1 MRVEYTASN
10 GLAEALEQLG
20 RTEDIAF
27 SPHDRRLAIAGHN
40 SETILLVDV
49 RVETS
54 ASATTVVLEDFV
66 EIRSPCLRYPHG
78 VAFLD
83 RDTIIV
89 ANRTGQVTILKVPPG
104 GTGLHSFTVP
114 AIGTIKGALFQRL
127 ASPGSV
133 SVRRLG
139 NEQYEVHICN
149 NYIHRVTR
157 HVVDGRNGYRVKRNK
172 VLLANG
178 ICVPDGVAVSED
190 GRWIAVSNHGSH
202 DVAVFENTP
211 GLGRHTVPAGTL
223 HGLHG
228 INYPHGVR
236 FTADGRFILVAD
248 AGGPYLNVYASRDG
262 DWSGV
267 RQPATSV
274 RVMDNETFRRGRHNP
289 AEGGL
294 KGIAIDGAMTI
305 VATTC
310 EEQPLA
316 FFALDAVLD
325 APRDEAFGQAA
336 Q

>member
-10 GLAEALEQLG
+10 GLAEALERLG

-27 SPHDRRLAIAGHN
+27 CPHGRRLAIAGHF
-40 SETILLVDV
+40 SETILLIDV
-49 RVETS
+49 RVETA
-54 ASATTVVLEDFV
+54 ASAPIVVLEDFV
-66 EIRSPCLRYPHG
+66 EIRSPCLRHPHG

-83 RDTIIV
+83 LDAIIV

-114 AIGTIKGALFQRL
+114 AVATIQGALFQRL

-139 NEQYEVHICN
+139 NEQYEVHVCN
-149 NYIHRVTR
+149 NYIDRVTR

-178 ICVPDGVAVSED
+178 IDVPDGVALSED
-190 GRWIAVSNHGSH
+190 GRWIAISNHGSH
-202 DVAVFENTP
+202 DVAVYENTP
-211 GLGRHTVPAGTL
+211 GLGRHTGPAGTL
-223 HGLHG
+223 HGT
-228 INYPHGVR
+228 NFPHGVR
-236 FTADGRFILVAD
+236 YTADGRFILVAD
-248 AGGPYLNVYASRDG
+248 AASPCLDLYASRDG

-267 RQPATSV
+267 RQPAASV
-274 RVMDNETFRRGRHNP
+274 RVMDDETFRRGQLSP
-289 AEGGL
+289 SEGGV
-294 KGIAIDGAMTI
+294 KGIAIDGAMTV

-310 EEQPLA
+310 AEQPLA
-316 FFALDAVLD
+316 FFALDAVLS
-325 APRDEAFGQAA
+325 AARDEALVHAA